1 MSDALLNSL
10 NPQQREAVI
19 HRGGPLL
26 VLAGAGSGKTRVIT
40 ARIADLIRDGVQ
52 PDRILSLTF
61 TNKAAGEMRE
71 RLEPLIGA
79 ESSSAMTVGT
89 FHGLG
94 LRLIQEEA
102 DRLGLFRPVC
112 LLDAGDQ
119 AVCVRQV
126 LSELKLDPRR
136 HDAQRLLNEIS
147 RARHADVKP
156 EELSQRVGGGPI
168 GRVYAGYLERKR
180 AQRAADFDDLI
191 LMPVSLMRENDEIR
205 QRWQERWDAIL
216 VDEYQD
222 TSASQF
228 TMVQLL
234 AERHRNLAVVGDDDQ
249 SIYGWRGACVDNI
262 LAFEGHFPDARVIAL
277 EQNYRSTSHIL
288 DSANAVIG
296 NNATRKKKSLWTDAG
311 TGEQVA
317 IVTCK
322 DAGAEASYVAA
333 EIHRRHRD
341 EGRPYAHF
349 GVLFRAGTQ
358 AKPLEEALR
367 LVGVPYRLVGA
378 FQFFERKEIKDVLAY
393 LRLLVNPRDHASFL
407 RVVNFPRRGMGPKR
421 MAALLD
427 EAKRRKL
434 GPLELCRDP
443 SSVPGLDGAVGEA
456 LRELHAV
463 MKTLRISY
471 QHWKETRQGTLGGL
485 VRRVAEDT
493 GARAAWIR
501 DPTEGP
507 GGVSRWKSVESF
519 VEMIDRWEQR
529 NPTDDLLDYL
539 RMVALEGR
547 QGERGESRDEVTLM
561 TIHSAKGLEWPVAF
575 VVGCQ
580 EGLIPHQRT
589 LDEGGDLSEER
600 RLFYVAITRARRTLL
615 LTRATI
621 KSRYGQTEPARPSR
635 FLEEIPEANR
645 RVENRSK
652 GGGDGEREANSRR
665 LRELAARFGKKG

>member
-1 MSDALLNSL
+1 MSERLLDSL
-10 NPQQREAVI
+10 NPQQREAVV

-40 ARIADLIRDGVQ
+40 ARIAHLIDEGVR
-52 PDRILSLTF
+52 PERILSLTF
-61 TNKAAGEMRE
+61 TNKAAGEMKE
-71 RLEPLIGA
+71 RLEPLVGA
-79 ESSSAMTVGT
+79 EASSAMTVGT

-102 DRLGLFRPVC
+102 ERLGLFRPVC

-136 HDAQRLLNEIS
+136 HDAQQLLNEIS
-147 RARHADVKP
+147 RARHGGLTPD
-156 EELSQRVGGGPI
+156 ELKLRAGGGPI

-191 LMPVSLMRENDEIR
+191 LMPVQLMREDEAIR
-205 QRWQERWDAIL
+205 DRWQERWDAIL

-228 TMVQLL
+228 NMVQLL
-234 AERHRNLAVVGDDDQ
+234 AQRHRNLAVVGDDDQ

-262 LAFEGHFPDARVIAL
+262 LAFERHFPDSRVIAL

-296 NNATRKKKSLWTDAG
+296 HNAMRKKKSLWTDAG

-322 DAGAEASYVAA
+322 DAGAEASFVAA

-341 EGRPYAHF
+341 EDRPFSHF

-407 RVVNFPRRGMGPKR
+407 RVVNFPRRGIGPKR
-421 MAALLD
+421 LAALLD

-443 SSVPGLDGAVGEA
+443 SSVPGLDGTAGEA
-456 LRELHAV
+456 LRELARV
-463 MKTLRISY
+463 MKVLRVSY
-471 QHWKETRQGTLGGL
+471 QQWKETRQGTLGGL
-485 VRRVAEDT
+485 VRRVTDET

-507 GGVSRWKSVESF
+507 GGGSRWKSVESLI
-519 VEMIDRWEQR
+519 EMVDRWEQR
-529 NPTDDLLDYL
+529 NPTEDLLDYL
-539 RMVALEGR
+539 RMILLEGR
-547 QGERGESRDEVTLM
+547 QGERAEGRDEVTLM

-589 LDEGGDLSEER
+589 IDEGGDLSEER
-600 RLFYVAITRARRTLL
+600 RLFYVAITRARQTLL

-621 KSRYGQTEPARPSR
+621 KSRYGQVEPARPSR
-635 FLEEIPEANR
+635 FLNEIPEPNR
-645 RVENRSK
+645 RLENRSK
-652 GGGDGEREANSRR
+652 GGGEGDRAATSRR
-665 LRELAARFGKKG
+665 LQELAARFGKKS